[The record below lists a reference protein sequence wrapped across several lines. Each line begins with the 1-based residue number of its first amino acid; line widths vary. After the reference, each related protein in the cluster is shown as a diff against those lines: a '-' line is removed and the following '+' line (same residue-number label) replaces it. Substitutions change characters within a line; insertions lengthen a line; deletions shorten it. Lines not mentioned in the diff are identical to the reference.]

1 MHDMSAPEKLPGVSV
16 VIHYFRQANNAVLVQ
31 WIKYALV
38 SLSITRIKTTFT
50 CVTMKASF

>member
-1 MHDMSAPEKLPGVSV
+1 MHDMPTPEKLSGVTMV
-16 VIHYFRQANNAVLVQ
+16 VHYLRQANNAVLVQ

-50 CVTMKASF
+50 CVAMKASF